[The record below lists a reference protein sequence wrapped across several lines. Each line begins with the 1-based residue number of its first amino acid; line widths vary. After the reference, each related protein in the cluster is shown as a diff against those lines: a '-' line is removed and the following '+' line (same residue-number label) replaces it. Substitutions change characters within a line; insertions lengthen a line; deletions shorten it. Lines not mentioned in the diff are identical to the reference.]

1 MEIGILVKEKTK
13 TKKLMKPE
21 RLFLIVALVAG
32 LIFAI
37 AQPLFIEP
45 DSSYH
50 FDKSSYLSNTVVDR
64 AKIGFPAE
72 DYQSAPL
79 PFTTVTTKMKDGTYF
94 KDFFETKL
102 PLVSKS
108 KVTDKRALGTKW
120 YQDVMHLIPAL
131 GVKVGYM
138 IYPSVGSMVLV
149 ARLFSLIFFVLTMYF
164 IIKKLKAYQ
173 MIFTIISVT
182 PVAIQFATSLSY
194 DSYNYIVFAW
204 LSATLI
210 NLAVELQENK
220 DIQLKDFFLRI
231 ILPSIALYFSKANSR
246 LLYLIVLAV
255 FIVIVA
261 KKLKLNLTKLQ
272 VLIGSGVLIGLG
284 ALVYI
289 FRYHDQLRLVVSKFL
304 YTFMEPYYSVLTTQV
319 ISGTSTA
326 AIPAW
331 FYPIQY
337 GALILLFLSYTKEQ
351 VPRWF
356 AWLGLLINLI
366 NLFGVLFKFAI
377 DPAFTEHVITGP
389 QGRYFTVFI
398 LLLAPIL
405 TLLAQKISVKLTGSW
420 LRRIIL
426 FVSLMALALNLGV
439 TTLRCYH
446 LHLPMDEYR
455 SGIEHYI
462 FK

>member
-1 MEIGILVKEKTK
+1 MEIGILVKENNQ
-13 TKKLMKPE
+13 TKKLIKPE
-21 RLFLIVALVAG
+21 RLFLMIALVAG
-32 LIFAI
+32 LIFTV

-64 AKIGFPAE
+64 SKIGFPAE

-79 PFTTVTTKMKDGTYF
+79 PFTTVTKMMKEGTYF
-94 KDFFETKL
+94 KNFFETKL
-102 PLVSKS
+102 PVISKS
-108 KVTDKRALGTKW
+108 KVADKRAPGTKW
-120 YQDVMHLIPAL
+120 YKDIMHIIPAL
-131 GVKVGYM
+131 GIKLGHM
-138 IYPSVGSMVLV
+138 IYPSIGSMVLV
-149 ARLFSLIFFVLTMYF
+149 ARLFNLIFFSISMYF

-182 PVAIQFATSLSY
+182 PIAIQFATSLSY
-194 DSYNYIVFAW
+194 DCYNYVAFAW

-210 NLAVELQENK
+210 NLAVELKENK
-220 DIQLKDFFLRI
+220 PILLKDFFLRI
-231 ILPSIALYFSKANSR
+231 ILPSVALYFSKANSR
-246 LLYLIVLAV
+246 LLYLLVLAV
-255 FIVIVA
+255 LVVIIS
-261 KKLKLNLTKLQ
+261 KKLKISLTKLQ
-272 VLIGSGVLIGLG
+272 VLIGSGALLALG
-284 ALVYI
+284 ILLYI
-289 FRYHDQLRLVVSKFL
+289 FKYHDQLRLVISKFL

-319 ISGTSTA
+319 ISGTSTV

-366 NLFGVLFKFAI
+366 NLFGLLFKFAI

-398 LLLAPIL
+398 LLLAPSL
-405 TLLAQKISVKLTGSW
+405 TLLAQKISVKTSGAW
-420 LRRIIL
+420 LRRIVL
-426 FVSLMALALNLGV
+426 SVSVMALVLNLSV
-439 TTLRCYH
+439 TMLRSYH
-446 LHLPMDEYR
+446 LQLPMDEYR